1 MKDPRSY
8 LGLHTVSMLREVIR
22 KWWQVDIGFADASG
36 RLSDHSWGGPQPV
49 PPAGN
54 DFCRVMLGSKAGR
67 RRCLSSVR
75 EIHRL
80 VRPGTRSRGRL
91 LHSCH
96 LGLQMA
102 ASSVYARGQYRGF
115 VFACG
120 FSSRELSR
128 TRITRLRGAVLD
140 ILSGKDTLQGERV
153 PVLGREDT
161 ERLKDLLAYGA
172 GEMAA
177 FEEELARRE
186 AASLHETRV
195 SFEGIVHRSP
205 NMADVLARLK
215 KISHSASPILLVG
228 EQGTGKQVL
237 ARAVALSGPRRTNSF
252 VAFAGSPDVLTAE
265 TKLFGQVRGGPLGK
279 VGVLESAQGG
289 TAYLHPDSWLVPTVQ
304 VKLLRLLQEG
314 TLVPVGSDRPAEADV
329 RLLFGLQQDPEAE
342 VAEGRLRRDL
352 ADWLAPYRV
361 DIPPLRERQ
370 EDIGPLSDL
379 FIRQYVPGE
388 KPPPT
393 LHPESLSLLQ
403 RYHWPGNAAELKE
416 EIRSLLALSPK
427 DGVLPPE
434 HVSLRIRES
443 AGGRGRSQAL
453 ARALDD
459 TQDLKQAVEILERQ
473 IIREGLIRTRGNK
486 SHLARQLGIS
496 RSNLLKKLS
505 KYELD
510 RPLPPEK

>member
-1 MKDPRSY
+1 MKEPRSY
-8 LGLHTVSMLREVIR
+8 FGLHTVSMLREVIR
-22 KWWQVDIGFADASG
+22 KWWQVDIGLADAAG
-36 RLSDHSWGGPQPV
+36 RLSDHSWSGKDPV

-54 DFCRVMLGSKAGR
+54 DFCRLMLGSKAGR

-80 VRPGTRSRGRL
+80 LRPGTRMRGRL

-102 ASSVYARGQYRGF
+102 AAPVYARGQYRGF

-128 TRITRLRGAVLD
+128 TRITRLRGAVQD
-140 ILSGKDTLQGERV
+140 ILSSKEALSGERV
-153 PVLGREDT
+153 PILGREDI

-177 FEEELARRE
+177 FEDELARRE
-186 AASLHETRV
+186 AASFHETRV
-195 SFEGIVHRSP
+195 SFEGIVQRSP
-205 NMADVLARLK
+205 GMTEVLARLK
-215 KISHSASPILLVG
+215 KVSHASTPVLLVG
-228 EQGTGKQVL
+228 EPGTGKRVVS
-237 ARAVALSGPRRTNSF
+237 RAVALSGPRRGKAF
-252 VAFAGSPDVLTAE
+252 VVFAGGPDALAAE
-265 TKLFGQVRGGPLGK
+265 AKLFGQVRGGPLGK
-279 VGVLESAQGG
+279 VGVLESTRGG
-289 TAYLHPDSWLVPTVQ
+289 TVYMAPGAWLVPALQ

-329 RLLFGLQQDPEAE
+329 RLIFGLHQDPEVE

-352 ADWLAPYRV
+352 AEWLTPHRV

-370 EDIGPLSDL
+370 EDVGPLSEL
-379 FIRQYVPGE
+379 FIRQYISE
-388 KPPPT
+388 DDPPPS
-393 LHPESLSLLQ
+393 LHPKTLALLQ

-416 EIRSLLALSPK
+416 EIRSLLTQSQK

-443 AGGRGRSQAL
+443 AGGTSQAL

-459 TQDLKQAVEILERQ
+459 TQNLKQAVEILEEQ
-473 IIREGLIRTRGNK
+473 IIHEGLIRTRGNR

-505 KYELD
+505 KYGLD
-510 RPLPPEK
+510 KKLPQEK

>member
-8 LGLHTVSMLREVIR
+8 FGLHTVSMLREVIR
-22 KWWQVDIGFADASG
+22 KWWQVDIGLADAAG
-36 RLSDHSWGGPQPV
+36 RLSDHSWGGPEPV

-54 DFCRVMLGSKAGR
+54 DFCRQMLNSKAGR

-80 VRPGTRSRGRL
+80 LRPGTRTRGRL

-102 ASSVYARGQYRGF
+102 AAPVYAHGRYRGF

-140 ILSGKDTLQGERV
+140 ILPDKEVLSGERV
-153 PVLGREDT
+153 PVLGREDI

-177 FEEELARRE
+177 FEDELARRE
-186 AASLHETRV
+186 SASLQEPRG
-195 SFEGIVHRSP
+195 SFEGIVQRSP
-205 NMADVLARLK
+205 NMVEALTRLK
-215 KISHSASPILLVG
+215 KVSPASTPILLVG
-228 EQGTGKQVL
+228 EPGSGKRVL
-237 ARAVALSGPRRTNSF
+237 ARAVALSGPRRAKPF
-252 VAFAGSPDVLTAE
+252 VVFAGSPDALAAE
-265 TKLFGQVRGGPLGK
+265 AKLFGQVRGGPLGK
-279 VGVLESAQGG
+279 VGILESARGG
-289 TAYLHPDSWLVPTVQ
+289 TVYLDPDAWLVPALQ

-314 TLVPVGSDRPAEADV
+314 TLVPVGSGRPVEADV
-329 RLLFGLQQDPEAE
+329 RLLFGLGRDPEAE

-352 ADWLAPYRV
+352 AEWLEPFRV

-370 EDIGPLSDL
+370 EDVGPLCEM
-379 FIRQYVPGE
+379 FIHQHLHAGE
-388 KPPPT
+388 TPPA
-393 LHPESLSLLQ
+393 LHPETLALLQ

-416 EIRSLLALSPK
+416 EIRSLLTLAPK
-427 DGVLPPE
+427 DQSKGLPPE

-443 AGGRGRSQAL
+443 AGGTTGAL
-453 ARALDD
+453 ARALDE
-459 TQDLKQAVEILERQ
+459 TQDLKEAVEILEKQ
-473 IIREGLIRTRGNK
+473 IIREGLIRTRGNR

-505 KYELD
+505 KYGLD
-510 RPLPPEK
+510 KKLPQDK

>member
-36 RLSDHSWGGPQPV
+36 RLSDHSWGGAEPV

-54 DFCRVMLGSKAGR
+54 DFCRVMLDSPAGR

-80 VRPGTRSRGRL
+80 LRPGTRARGRL

-102 ASSVYARGQYRGF
+102 ASPVYARGQYRGF

-128 TRITRLRGAVLD
+128 TRITRLRGAVQD
-140 ILSGKDTLQGERV
+140 TISGKDSLRGERV
-153 PVLGREDT
+153 PVLGREDI

-177 FEEELARRE
+177 FEEELTRRE
-186 AASLHETRV
+186 QASFDQARV

-205 NMADVLARLK
+205 NMAEVLSRLK
-215 KISHSASPILLVG
+215 KMSPSSSPILLVG
-228 EQGTGKQVL
+228 EPGAGKRVL
-237 ARAVALSGPRRTNSF
+237 ARAVALSGPRRSNPF
-252 VAFAGSPDVLTAE
+252 VVFAGSPDAQAAE
-265 TKLFGQVRGGPLGK
+265 TRLFGQVRGGPLGK

-289 TAYLHPDSWLVPTVQ
+289 TVYLHPDSWLFPTVQ
-304 VKLLRLLQEG
+304 VKLLRLVQEG
-314 TLVPVGSDRPAEADV
+314 TLVPVGSGRPAEADV
-329 RLLFGLQQDPEAE
+329 RLLLGLHREPEEEA
-342 VAEGRLRRDL
+342 ARGQLRRDL
-352 ADWLAPYRV
+352 ADWLAPYRI
-361 DIPPLRERQ
+361 DIPPLRERL
-370 EDIGPLSDL
+370 EDIGALSDL
-379 FIRQYVPGE
+379 FIRQYLPEG
-388 KPPPT
+388 KPPPA
-393 LHPESLSLLQ
+393 LHPESLSLFM
-403 RYHWPGNAAELKE
+403 RYRWPGNAAELKE

-443 AGGRGRSQAL
+443 VGGTSQAL

-459 TQDLKQAVEILERQ
+459 SQSLKQAVEILERQ
-473 IIREGLIRTRGNK
+473 IIHEGLIRTRGNK
-486 SHLARQLGIS
+486 SHLSRQLGIS
-496 RSNLLKKLS
+496 RSNLLKKLV
-505 KYELD
+505 KYGLD
-510 RPLPPEK
+510 RTPPPEE

>member
-1 MKDPRSY
+1 MPPPRSY
-8 LGLHTVSMLREVIR
+8 FGLHTVSMLKEVIR
-22 KWWQVDIGFADASG
+22 KWWQVDIGFADAAG
-36 RLSDHSWGGPQPV
+36 HLSDHSWGGTEPV

-54 DFCRVMLGSKAGR
+54 DFCRLMLGSKAGR

-80 VRPGTRSRGRL
+80 LRPGTRARGRL

-102 ASSVYARGQYRGF
+102 AAPVYARGQYRGF

-128 TRITRLRGAVLD
+128 TRITRLRGAVQD
-140 ILSGKDTLQGERV
+140 ILSSKEALSGERV
-153 PVLGREDT
+153 PILGREDI
-161 ERLKDLLAYGA
+161 ERLKDLLTYGA

-177 FEEELARRE
+177 FEDELARRE
-186 AASLHETRV
+186 AGSLYETRI
-195 SFEGIVHRSP
+195 SFEGIVQRSP
-205 NMADVLARLK
+205 DMTEVLARLK
-215 KISHSASPILLVG
+215 KISQTSSPILLVG
-228 EQGTGKQVL
+228 EQGTGKRVL
-237 ARAVALSGPRRTNSF
+237 ARAVALSDPRRNSPF
-252 VAFAGSPDVLTAE
+252 VVFEGSPDAQAAE

-279 VGVLESAQGG
+279 VGVLESARGG
-289 TAYLHPDSWLVPTVQ
+289 TVYLQPDSWTAAAPQ

-329 RLLFGLQQDPEAE
+329 RLIFGLQRDPEDE
-342 VAEGRLRRDL
+342 VAGGRLRRDL
-352 ADWLAPYRV
+352 AEWLAPHRV

-379 FIRQYVPGE
+379 FIRQYISTE
-388 KPPPT
+388 DPPPS
-393 LHPESLSLLQ
+393 LHPETLALLQ
-403 RYHWPGNAAELKE
+403 RYHWPGNAAELKD
-416 EIRSLLALSPK
+416 EIRSLLTLAQK

-443 AGGRGRSQAL
+443 AGGTSQAL

-459 TQDLKQAVEILERQ
+459 TQDLRQAVEIIEKQ
-473 IIREGLIRTRGNK
+473 IIHEGLIRTRGNR

-505 KYELD
+505 KYGLD
-510 RPLPPEK
+510 RKLPQEK

>member
-8 LGLHTVSMLREVIR
+8 FGLHTVSMLRELIR
-22 KWWQVDIGFADASG
+22 KWWQVDIGFADAAG
-36 RLSDHSWGGPQPV
+36 RLSDHSWGGPEPV
-49 PPAGN
+49 PAAGN
-54 DFCRVMLGSKAGR
+54 DFCRLMLNSKAGR

-80 VRPGTRSRGRL
+80 LRPGTRARGRL

-102 ASSVYARGQYRGF
+102 ASPVYARGQYRGF

-128 TRITRLRGAVLD
+128 TRITRLRGAVGD
-140 ILSGKDTLQGERV
+140 ILSAKEALAGERV
-153 PVLGREDT
+153 PILGREDI

-177 FEEELARRE
+177 FEEELTRRE
-186 AASLHETRV
+186 AASLHETRA
-195 SFEGIVHRSP
+195 SFEGIVQRSP
-205 NMADVLARLK
+205 NMADVLTRLK
-215 KISHSASPILLVG
+215 KISHSSSPVLIVG
-228 EQGTGKQVL
+228 EPGTGKRII
-237 ARAVALSGPRRTNSF
+237 ARALALSGPRRISPF
-252 VAFAGSPDVLTAE
+252 VVFEGSPDALAAE
-265 TKLFGQVRGGPLGK
+265 AKLFGQVRGGPLGK
-279 VGVLESAQGG
+279 VGVLESTRGG
-289 TAYLHPDSWLVPTVQ
+289 TVYMQPGSWTAATLQ

-314 TLVPVGSDRPAEADV
+314 TMVPVGSDRPAEADV
-329 RLLFGLQQDPEAE
+329 RLIFGLQTDPEEE

-352 ADWLAPYRV
+352 AEWLASHRV

-370 EDIGPLSDL
+370 EDIGPLGEL
-379 FIRQYVPGE
+379 FISQYLSGQE
-388 KPPPT
+388 PPPA
-393 LHPESLSLLQ
+393 LHPETLALLQ

-416 EIRSLLALSPK
+416 EIRSLLTLSQK
-427 DGVLPPE
+427 DRSDVLPPE

-443 AGGRGRSQAL
+443 AAGTSQAL

-459 TQDLKQAVEILERQ
+459 TQDLRQAVEILEKQ
-473 IIREGLIRTRGNK
+473 IIHEGLIRTRGNK

-496 RSNLLKKLS
+496 RSNLLKKLA
-505 KYELD
+505 KYGLD
-510 RPLPPEK
+510 RQVK

>member
-36 RLSDHSWGGPQPV
+36 RLSDHSWGGPEPV

-54 DFCRVMLGSKAGR
+54 DFCRIMLDSPAGR

-80 VRPGTRSRGRL
+80 LRPGTRPRGRL

-102 ASSVYARGQYRGF
+102 ASPVYARGQYRGF

-128 TRITRLRGAVLD
+128 TRITRLRGAAQDVH
-140 ILSGKDTLQGERV
+140 SGKDSLQGERV
-153 PVLGREDT
+153 PVLGREDV

-177 FEEELARRE
+177 FEEELTRRE
-186 AASLHETRV
+186 AASFHQTRI

-205 NMADVLARLK
+205 NMTEVLNRLK
-215 KISHSASPILLVG
+215 KMSHSSSPILLVG
-228 EQGTGKQVL
+228 EPGTGKQVV
-237 ARAVALSGPRRTNSF
+237 ARALVLSGPRRSSPLVVF
-252 VAFAGSPDVLTAE
+252 QGSPDAFTEE
-265 TKLFGQVRGGPLGK
+265 TRLFGQVRGGPLGK
-279 VGVLESAQGG
+279 VGVLESARGG
-289 TAYLHPDSWLVPTVQ
+289 TVYLRPGSWLVPSVQ

-314 TLVPVGSDRPAEADV
+314 TLVPVGSSRPAEADV
-329 RLLFGLQQDPEAE
+329 RLLFGLRRDPETE
-342 VAEGRLRRDL
+342 VAEGKLRRDL
-352 ADWLAPYRV
+352 ADWLAPYRI
-361 DIPPLRERQ
+361 DIPPLRERR

-379 FIRQYVPGE
+379 FLRQYMPEARTPPG
-388 KPPPT
+388 
-393 LHPESLSLLQ
+393 LHPECLSLFM
-403 RYHWPGNAAELKE
+403 RYHWPGNAAELEE
-416 EIRSLLALSPK
+416 EIRSLLALSGK
-427 DGVLPPE
+427 DLAEVLLPE

-443 AGGRGRSQAL
+443 AGGTSRAL

-459 TQDLKQAVEILERQ
+459 TQNLRQAVEILERQ
-473 IIREGLIRTRGNK
+473 IIHEGLIRTRGNK

-510 RPLPPEK
+510 RTLPPEK